1 MKQITIVTK
10 SQRGLTA
17 DISELLAKAG
27 INIETL
33 DAEDVEGV
41 DVVTLSVDHYN
52 RALAAL
58 RDAGYPAVTED
69 ALLVRVQDEPGALAK
84 IALKFKKA
92 DIAVH
97 SIRIMRRDNGW
108 GIIAIG
114 AERTEAAKA
123 LVRDSLITE

>member
-1 MKQITIVTK
+1 MKQIPIVTK
-10 SQRGLTA
+10 SQHGLTA

-84 IALKFKKA
+84 IAVKFKDA

-97 SIRIMRRDNGW
+97 SIRIIRRDNGW

>member
-41 DVVTLSVDHYN
+41 NVVTLSVDHYN

-69 ALLVRVQDEPGALAK
+69 ALLVRVEDEPGALAK
-84 IALKFKKA
+84 IAVKFKDA

-97 SIRIMRRDNGW
+97 SIRIIRRDNGW

>member
-41 DVVTLSVDHYN
+41 NVVTLSVDHYK

-69 ALLVRVQDEPGALAK
+69 ALLVRGEDEPGALAK
-84 IALKFKKA
+84 IAVKFKDA

-97 SIRIMRRDNGW
+97 SIRIIRRDNGW